1 MLRCASSLVVA
12 AYDKVRLT
20 PRDSRALPAG
30 FLRSRPIFETLMTL
44 FGITMNELIALLRP
58 RLLAFK
64 NGSASRTAGNR
75 RIRYLLFAAI
85 GLAFWVGAFLIFYR
99 VLNYFQGVEEFGD
112 VLARKLLS
120 MVLLTFFSLLIF
132 SSIVASLS
140 KLYLSRDLLLV
151 HSLPVSGGKIFL
163 ARWLESTADSSWMV
177 ILFSLPVFLSYGI
190 IYRAGP
196 FFYATAGMALI
207 PLCLIASAL
216 SALAVV
222 VAAVLLPAGRI
233 RTVFVFFGLLLIMA
247 LILTFRFMRPERLVN
262 PETFATLVLYLREM
276 GTPGSPLLPTTWA
289 FDSLNAALSGLKGE
303 AFFHLSLAWSC
314 AAALAFIVTWVAGA
328 FYFAGYTK
336 AQTTAE
342 KLFPFRNGLREN
354 RHRFLERFSGPS
366 WAFAVKE
373 FRTFFRDQT
382 QWPQLFLIAALIII
396 YLYNF
401 SVLPLGSSP
410 IRTIYLQNIFSFLN
424 VGLAAFVLTAV
435 AARFVYPAVSFEG
448 DAFWIVRAAPISLRT
463 FLWVK
468 FAVYYLPLLI
478 LAEILIVSSNILL
491 QVTPFMMALS
501 VVTVFLMVPGVVA
514 LGVGLGAAYP
524 DFQSENPAQ
533 SVTSFGGLLFMLL
546 AAGFITAVIVLE
558 AGPVYAVFMA
568 GFRGRSLSGL
578 QWVWLVVS
586 FTLVILL
593 CILAV
598 ILPMRLGKR
607 RLKE

>member
-1 MLRCASSLVVA
+1 MN
-12 AYDKVRLT
+12 D
-20 PRDSRALPAG
+20 
-30 FLRSRPIFETLMTL
+30 L
-44 FGITMNELIALLRP
+44 FALLRP

-190 IYRAGP
+190 VYRAGP

-222 VAAVLLPAGRI
+222 IAAVLLPAGRI
-233 RTVFVFFGLLLIMA
+233 RAVFVFFGLLLIMA
-247 LILTFRFMRPERLVN
+247 LILTFRLMRPERLVN

-342 KLFPFRNGLREN
+342 RLFPLRNGLRGN
-354 RHRFLERFSGPS
+354 RHRFLERLSGPA

-424 VGLAAFVLTAV
+424 MGLAAFVLTAV

-491 QVTPFMMALS
+491 EVTPFMMALS

-533 SVTSFGGLLFMLL
+533 SVTSFGGLLFMLI
-546 AAGFITAVIVLE
+546 AAGFIVLVIVLE

-586 FTLVILL
+586 FTLVVLL

-598 ILPMRLGKR
+598 ILPMRLGER
-607 RLKE
+607 RLRG

>member
-1 MLRCASSLVVA
+1 MK
-12 AYDKVRLT
+12 D
-20 PRDSRALPAG
+20 
-30 FLRSRPIFETLMTL
+30 L
-44 FGITMNELIALLRP
+44 FALLRP

-120 MVLLTFFSLLIF
+120 MVLLTFFSLLVF

-190 IYRAGP
+190 VYRAGP

-222 VAAVLLPAGRI
+222 IAAVLLPAGRI
-233 RTVFVFFGLLLIMA
+233 RAVFVFFGLLLIMA
-247 LILTFRFMRPERLVN
+247 LILTFRLMRPERLVN

-289 FDSLNAALSGLKGE
+289 FDSLNAALSGRKGE
-303 AFFHLSLAWSC
+303 TFFHLSLAWSC
-314 AAALAFIVTWVAGA
+314 AAALAFIATWVAGA

-342 KLFPFRNGLREN
+342 RLFPLRNGLRGN
-354 RHRFLERFSGPS
+354 RHRFLDRLSGPA

-382 QWPQLFLIAALIII
+382 QWPQLFLIAALIVI

-401 SVLPLGSSP
+401 SVLPLGQSK
-410 IRTIYLQNIFSFLN
+410 IKTIYLQNIFSFLN
-424 VGLAAFVLTAV
+424 MGLAAFVLTAV

-491 QVTPFMMALS
+491 EVTPFMMALS

-546 AAGFITAVIVLE
+546 AAGFIALVIVLE

-578 QWVWLVVS
+578 QRVWLVVS

-598 ILPMRLGKR
+598 VLPMRLGER
-607 RLKE
+607 RLRG

>member
-1 MLRCASSLVVA
+1 
-12 AYDKVRLT
+12 
-20 PRDSRALPAG
+20 
-30 FLRSRPIFETLMTL
+30 
-44 FGITMNELIALLRP
+44 MNELIALLRP

-99 VLNYFQGVEEFGD
+99 VLNYFQGIEEFGD
-112 VLARKLLS
+112 ILARKLLS
-120 MVLLTFFSLLIF
+120 MVFLTFFSLLVF
-132 SSIVASLS
+132 SSIIASLS

-177 ILFSLPVFLSYGI
+177 LLFSLPVFLSYGI
-190 IYRAGP
+190 VYRAGP

-222 VAAVLLPAGRI
+222 IAAVLLPAGRI
-233 RTVFVFFGLLLIMA
+233 RAVFVFFGLLLIMA
-247 LILTFRFMRPERLVN
+247 LILTFRLMRPERLVN

-289 FDSLNAALSGLKGE
+289 FDSLNAALSGRKGE

-342 KLFPFRNGLREN
+342 RLFPLRNSLRGN
-354 RHRFLERFSGPS
+354 RHRFLERLSGPA

-424 VGLAAFVLTAV
+424 MGLATFVLTAV

-448 DAFWIVRAAPISLRT
+448 DAFWIVRAAPITLRT

-491 QVTPFMMALS
+491 EVTPFMMALS

-546 AAGFITAVIVLE
+546 AAGFIALVIVLE

-568 GFRGRSLSGL
+568 GFHGRSLSGL

-586 FTLVILL
+586 FTLVVLL

-598 ILPMRLGKR
+598 VLPMRLGER
-607 RLKE
+607 RLRG

>member
-1 MLRCASSLVVA
+1 
-12 AYDKVRLT
+12 
-20 PRDSRALPAG
+20 
-30 FLRSRPIFETLMTL
+30 
-44 FGITMNELIALLRP
+44 MNELLALLRP
-58 RLLAFK
+58 RVLSFK
-64 NGSASRTAGNR
+64 NGGDSRSAGNR
-75 RIRYLLFAAI
+75 RIRYLLFVAI
-85 GLAFWVGAFLIFYR
+85 GLAFWVGAFLVFYR
-99 VLNYFQGVEEFGD
+99 VLSYFQGIEEFGD

-120 MVLLTFFSLLIF
+120 MVLLTFFSLLLF
-132 SSIVASLS
+132 SSIISSLS

-151 HSLPVSGGKIFL
+151 HSLPVGAGKIFL
-163 ARWLESTADSSWMV
+163 ARWLESTVDSSWMV
-177 ILFSLPVFLSYGI
+177 IIFSLPVFLSYGI
-190 IYRAGP
+190 VYQAGP
-196 FFYATAGMALI
+196 FFYWTAGMALL
-207 PLCLIASAL
+207 PLCLIASSL
-216 SALAVV
+216 SALVVV

-233 RTVFVFFGLLLIMA
+233 RTVFVFFGLLLIMV
-247 LILTFRFMRPERLVN
+247 LILAFRLMRPERLVN

-289 FDSLNAALSGLKGE
+289 FDSLSAALAGYPGE
-303 AFFHLSLAWSC
+303 TFFHLSLAWSC
-314 AAALAFIVTWVAGA
+314 AAALAFVAAWVAKSL
-328 FYFAGYTK
+328 YFSGYTK

-342 KLFPFRNGLREN
+342 RLFPLREGLSGT
-354 RHRFLERFSGPS
+354 RHRFFERLSGPAG
-366 WAFAVKE
+366 AFALKE
-373 FRTFFRDQT
+373 FRIFFRDQT
-382 QWPQLFLIAALIII
+382 QWPQLFLIAALIVI

-401 SVLPLGSSP
+401 SVLPLGQAK
-410 IRTIYLQNIFSFLN
+410 IKTIYLQNIFSFLN
-424 VGLAAFVLTAV
+424 MGLAAFVLTAV

-501 VVTVFLMVPGVVA
+501 VVTIFLMVPGVVA

-524 DFQSENPAQ
+524 DFQSENPSQ

-546 AAGFITAVIVLE
+546 AAGFIAAVIVLE

-568 GFRGRSLSGL
+568 GFHGRSLTGL

-586 FTLVILL
+586 FTLVVLL

-598 ILPMRLGKR
+598 ILPMRLGER
-607 RLKE
+607 RLRG

>member
-1 MLRCASSLVVA
+1 MK
-12 AYDKVRLT
+12 D
-20 PRDSRALPAG
+20 
-30 FLRSRPIFETLMTL
+30 L
-44 FGITMNELIALLRP
+44 FALLRP

-120 MVLLTFFSLLIF
+120 MVFLTFFSLLVF

-190 IYRAGP
+190 VYRAGP

-233 RTVFVFFGLLLIMA
+233 RAVFVFFGLLLIMA
-247 LILTFRFMRPERLVN
+247 LILTFRLMRPERLVN

-342 KLFPFRNGLREN
+342 RLFPLRNGLRGN
-354 RHRFLERFSGPS
+354 RHRFLERLSGPA

-382 QWPQLFLIAALIII
+382 QWPQLFLIAALIMI

-424 VGLAAFVLTAV
+424 MGLAAFVLTAV

-468 FAVYYLPLLI
+468 FTVYYLPLLI

-491 QVTPFMMALS
+491 EVTPFMMALS

-546 AAGFITAVIVLE
+546 AAGFIALVIVLE

-568 GFRGRSLSGL
+568 GFHGRSLSGL

-598 ILPMRLGKR
+598 VLPMRLGER
-607 RLKE
+607 RLRG

>member
-1 MLRCASSLVVA
+1 
-12 AYDKVRLT
+12 
-20 PRDSRALPAG
+20 
-30 FLRSRPIFETLMTL
+30 
-44 FGITMNELIALLRP
+44 MNELISLLRP

-75 RIRYLLFAAI
+75 WIRYLLFAAI

-112 VLARKLLS
+112 VLALKLLS

-132 SSIVASLS
+132 SSIIASLS

-190 IYRAGP
+190 VYRAGP

-222 VAAVLLPAGRI
+222 IAAVLLPAGRI
-233 RTVFVFFGLLLIMA
+233 RAVFVFFGLLLIMA
-247 LILTFRFMRPERLVN
+247 LILTFRLMRPERLVN

-314 AAALAFIVTWVAGA
+314 AAALAFIVTWMAGA

-336 AQTTAE
+336 AQTTA
-342 KLFPFRNGLREN
+342 KRMFPLRNGLRGN
-354 RHRFLERFSGPS
+354 RHRFLERLSGPA

-382 QWPQLFLIAALIII
+382 QWPQLFLIAALIIV

-424 VGLAAFVLTAV
+424 MGLAAFVLTAV

-491 QVTPFMMALS
+491 EVTPFMMALS

-546 AAGFITAVIVLE
+546 AAGFIAAVIVLE

-568 GFRGRSLSGL
+568 GFHGRSLSGL
-578 QWVWLVVS
+578 QWAWLIVS

-598 ILPMRLGKR
+598 ILPMRLGER
-607 RLKE
+607 RLRG